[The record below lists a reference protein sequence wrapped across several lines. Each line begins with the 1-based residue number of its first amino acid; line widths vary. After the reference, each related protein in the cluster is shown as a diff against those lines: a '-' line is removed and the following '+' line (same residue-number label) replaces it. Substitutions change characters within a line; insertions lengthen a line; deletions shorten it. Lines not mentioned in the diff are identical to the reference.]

1 MCTSPVP
8 NLSGRTA
15 CEIVGCE
22 LMAKLDDEGFII
34 LPKHEYWRLA
44 AASESQ
50 PTVKAHFQYLADRAR
65 AEAISSL

>member
-15 CEIVGCE
+15 CEIVDCE
-22 LMAKLDDEGFII
+22 LMTKLDDEGFII
-34 LPKHEYWRLA
+34 LPKHEYWTLA
-44 AASESQ
+44 
-50 PTVKAHFQYLADRAR
+50 KAHFQYLADRAR